1 MADLEVRCGP
11 DGSVCVSGELD
22 MVSAHRLAP
31 EALELDGT
39 GDLVL
44 DVSRLSF
51 IDSTGIRAIL
61 NLAARTAPRP
71 VVLRHPRPNVE
82 HVLNIVRIDTLGIRV
97 ETCAG
102 QDRRAR
108 S

>member
-1 MADLEVRCGP
+1 
-11 DGSVCVSGELD
+11 

-39 GDLVL
+39 CDLVL
-44 DVSRLSF
+44 DVSGLSF

-61 NLAARTAPRP
+61 NLAAKTAPRA

-82 HVLNIVRIDTLGIRV
+82 NVLNIVRIETLGIRV
-97 ETCAG
+97 ETCAR
-102 QDRRAR
+102 QDPRAR

>member
-1 MADLEVRCGP
+1 MADLEVRCGR
-11 DGSVCVSGELD
+11 DGSVCMSGELD

-39 GDLVL
+39 GELVL

-61 NLAARTAPRP
+61 NLAAKTAPRP
-71 VVLRHPRPNVE
+71 VVIRHPRPNVE
-82 HVLNIVRIDTLGIRV
+82 HVLNVVRIDTFGIRV
-97 ETCAG
+97 EH
-102 QDRRAR
+102 
-108 S
+108 

>member
-1 MADLEVRCGP
+1 MADLEVRCGR
-11 DGSVCVSGELD
+11 DGSVCISGELD

-39 GDLVL
+39 GELVP

-61 NLAARTAPRP
+61 NLAAKTAPP
-71 VVLRHPRPNVE
+71 LVIRHPRPNVE
-82 HVLNIVRIDTLGIRV
+82 HVLNVVRIDTFGIRV
-97 ETCAG
+97 EH
-102 QDRRAR
+102 
-108 S
+108 